1 MFKKLLILCTLLIT
15 THNLFSI
22 KVYLENKQIDGEL
35 LLSNRN
41 KYFVKVDDNLYI
53 INRKIV
59 KNLDKF
65 KDNEMDILL
74 ERSSKKKINY
84 FFFKNVIKMNKKHL
98 NGIFLTQKE
107 KKHYIYPNIKF
118 LPISFISFA
127 LTYDY
132 LKEASEIKKVIEDLE
147 ELNIKPEK
155 SLKRK
160 MERKITL
167 GYIFLGTGII
177 NTFISFNRVE
187 LHADLNELWLSYK
200 F

>member
-1 MFKKLLILCTLLIT
+1 MFKKLLILCILLIT
-15 THNLFSI
+15 TFNLFSI
-22 KVYLENKQIDGEL
+22 KIYLENKQIDGEL

-53 INRKIV
+53 IDRKIV

-65 KDNEMDILL
+65 IDNEMDILL

-84 FFFKNVIKMNKKHL
+84 FFFKNVIKMNKKHI
-98 NGIFLTQKE
+98 NGIFLIQKE
-107 KKHYIYPNIKF
+107 KKHYVYPNIKF

-132 LKEASEIKKVIEDLE
+132 FKKANELQDVIDEFSD
-147 ELNIKPEK
+147 PPK
-155 SLKRK
+155 SLEREKTRLVS
-160 MERKITL
+160 MEL
-167 GYIFLGTGII
+167 IFLVSGVI

-187 LHADLNELWLSYK
+187 LHAEPNELWLSYK

>member
-1 MFKKLLILCTLLIT
+1 MFKKLLILCILLIAT
-15 THNLFSI
+15 FNLFSI
-22 KVYLENKQIDGEL
+22 KIYLENKQIDGEL
-35 LLSNRN
+35 LLFKRN
-41 KYFVKVDDNLYI
+41 NYFVKVDDNLYI
-53 INRKIV
+53 IDRKIV

-74 ERSSKKKINY
+74 EHSSKKKINY
-84 FFFKNVIKMNKKHL
+84 FFFKNVIKMNKKYQS
-98 NGIFLTQKE
+98 GVFLTQKE
-107 KKHYIYPNIKF
+107 KRHYTYPNVKL
-118 LPISFISFA
+118 LPISFIAFA

-167 GYIFLGTGII
+167 GYIFLGTGVI
-177 NTFISFNRVE
+177 NTFISFNRIE
-187 LHADLNELWLSYK
+187 LYAEPNELWLSYK